1 LLALALV
8 VVSVDVR
15 RCGRWHWWLLVL
27 ALAFAIVG
35 ISIHHCEHWCSSLLA
50 LAPVIIRVVVIGVG
64 THHRQWSLLL
74 ALVFV
79 VIGVGVFSSLVLAF
93 IVIGVCCRQ
102 LESIRTTYETWWAF
116 LIIGIGVRHG

>member
-1 LLALALV
+1 MFV
-8 VVSVDVR
+8 VVGVGVR
-15 RCGRWHWWLLVL
+15 GCWCWHSSLL

-64 THHRQWSLLL
+64 TRHRRWSLLL

-93 IVIGVCCRQ
+93 IVVGVRCRQ
-102 LESIRTTYETWWAF
+102 LESIHTTYETWWAF